1 MKITVMGTPAPQGS
15 KRHVGNGVMI
25 ESSKK
30 VKPWRQ
36 DVKYAALES
45 NDDGTGCP
53 ISGPVNIRVT
63 FYLPRPKSHY
73 GTGRNSGQ
81 IRTTAPSKPA
91 GKPDIDKLL
100 RSTLDALTEAGVFV
114 DDAQIT
120 DVLMGKRF
128 ADTRPPGAVIDV
140 IAERRLDLTA
150 GIEAA
155 S

>member
-1 MKITVMGTPAPQGS
+1 MRITVLGTPAPQGS

-36 DVKYAALES
+36 DVKYAALEAIS
-45 NDDGTGCP
+45 DTDP

-63 FYLPRPKSHY
+63 FYLPRPKGHY

-81 IRTTAPSKPA
+81 IRTAAPSKPA

-100 RSTLDALTEAGVFV
+100 RSTLDALGEAGVFG

-140 IAERRLDLTA
+140 TAERRLDLTA